1 MREPTRAE
9 ILLKILK
16 MPKKIPK
23 KGDPEAHNDL
33 RGFDIRIN
41 EFGEIESTIPIDR
54 LNNFLDDKVEDKK
67 LQSRLSSTEEE

>member
-1 MREPTRAE
+1 MREPTRTE
-9 ILLKILK
+9 IPLKFLK

-23 KGDPEAHNDL
+23 KGDPEAHDDL
-33 RGFDIRIN
+33 QGFDIRIN

-54 LNNFLDDKVEDKK
+54 LNKFLDKKVEDKK